1 MKKGL
6 IALVCA
12 ALVCAAAAAVLF
24 RDVLFLPAWVQW
36 QQRQIVCEGE
46 AAPDRFELRG
56 RRALARASDT
66 VLWRSDAALRVQD
79 ILWCDVDR
87 DGAEELLLLCWRRGR
102 YGESRPFWVE
112 HDEKSWSQ
120 HIYIYDWTAHGP
132 RPRWMASDIG
142 LDAAQWRFDGTR
154 LLITDRTGAVSAWQW
169 VSWGLRQV
177 ALPDA
182 EA

>member
-1 MKKGL
+1 MKKRL
-6 IALVCA
+6 IALLGA
-12 ALVCAAAAAVLF
+12 LLVCAAAAAVCF
-24 RDVLFLPAWVQW
+24 RDVLFLPGWVQW
-36 QQRQIVCEGE
+36 QERQIVCGGE
-46 AAPDRFELRG
+46 TAPERLELRG
-56 RRALARASDT
+56 KRALARTADT
-66 VLWRSDAALRVQD
+66 VVWRSDAALRVQD
-79 ILWCDVDR
+79 ILWCDIDR

-120 HIYIYDWTAHGP
+120 HIYIYDWTADGP

-154 LLITDRTGAVSAWQW
+154 LLITDRSGAVSAWQW

-177 ALPDA
+177 APPDA
-182 EA
+182 EV